1 MFPNPPQTSP
11 VELESDNN
19 STKPWFSVISE
30 EIKKAIMTSST
41 KKAPGPDGLS
51 FLIIQHAYQA
61 IPELFHTVYSV
72 LINQGYH
79 PICWRQGTGAILKK
93 EGKPDYSA
101 PKAYRMITLLNCLGK
116 VSEKIMATRL
126 SYWAE
131 TTDLLYSE
139 QMGGRKQ
146 RSAVDAAMCLTHDIQ
161 QATNNNKVL
170 SALFLDVK
178 GAFDHVS
185 LNQLL
190 KVMKRLRLPQIVLRW
205 VQCFLTNRSITLAF
219 DGERNQSQSV
229 NSGIPQGSPI
239 SPMLFLIYIRFLFTK
254 INNKHTQLKLPSYI
268 DDVAIIVEGKTAKE
282 NSKTLELVTKTA
294 FQWAED
300 NAVTFDDSKSELIH
314 FQRGNKATFTV
325 TLPNK
330 TVIQPSETV
339 RWLGVW
345 FDTKMSFKTHVQKKI
360 ASATRTLHLLHRL
373 MNSEWGLSMSAGK
386 QLYSACITSISNY
399 GSPIWWNQ
407 QKNFEKLFQK
417 LQNSATKKILGAFR
431 SSPSAALELES
442 AILPPKLRLD
452 KTSELYAL
460 RIATLSENH
469 PIRQRTPYTYP
480 PELETGFDIDENHYL
495 DWNQHPNSLIKKKHP
510 TQLIKVLYSL
520 CKYLPDRLNLE
531 VSTLKELN
539 NAPWHVFSDIDI
551 QISKADKK
559 LATVEHLNRLE
570 NLLSTQTKSRNAI
583 LYTDGSK
590 LEENLGAGLCYMY
603 KDITHQQSWNLGT
616 TMEVYDAELFGIA
629 QSLKFGLKEVLKH
642 QRISDIW
649 IFSDNQAAIQR
660 IQTTNQGSG
669 QHLAIK
675 CQESLQKLIEKKVTP
690 HIHWVPGHEDIKGNE
705 LADEA
710 AKSGARQSNSPDS
723 ERFTSISYIRR
734 KIKAKSLE
742 NWTTHW
748 KKATQGRYYSQF
760 DQTPSFHI
768 KEDLKLADRLSF
780 ATFTQM
786 KLGHGYFKSYL
797 HRLPD
802 YDNKKCHETCN
813 KAQTPEHLLT
823 ACQYFKKEQSELKNQ
838 LRKINLPYTA
848 KVLFTTK
855 EGIKATLLF
864 LKKTK
869 VATRKWLL
877 REVEDEVEN

>member
-79 PICWRQGTGAILKK
+79 PICWRQGTEAILKK

-101 PKAYRMITLLNCLGK
+101 LKAYRMITLLNCLSK

-139 QMGGRKQ
+139 QMSGRKQ
-146 RSAVDAAMCLTHDIQ
+146 RSAVNAAMCLTHDIQ
-161 QATNNNKVL
+161 QAINNNKVL
-170 SALFLDVK
+170 SALFLNVK

-190 KVMKRLRLPQIVLRW
+190 KVMKRLHLPQIVLRW

-229 NSGIPQGSPI
+229 NSGISQGSPI

-386 QLYSACITSISNY
+386 QLYSACITSISDY

-417 LQNSATKKILGAFR
+417 LQNSATKKILEAFR

-480 PELETGFDIDENHYL
+480 PELETEFNIDENHYL

-603 KDITHQQSWNLGT
+603 KDITHQQS
-616 TMEVYDAELFGIA
+616 
-629 QSLKFGLKEVLKH
+629 
-642 QRISDIW
+642 
-649 IFSDNQAAIQR
+649 
-660 IQTTNQGSG
+660 
-669 QHLAIK
+669 
-675 CQESLQKLIEKKVTP
+675 
-690 HIHWVPGHEDIKGNE
+690 
-705 LADEA
+705 
-710 AKSGARQSNSPDS
+710 
-723 ERFTSISYIRR
+723 
-734 KIKAKSLE
+734 
-742 NWTTHW
+742 
-748 KKATQGRYYSQF
+748 
-760 DQTPSFHI
+760 
-768 KEDLKLADRLSF
+768 
-780 ATFTQM
+780 
-786 KLGHGYFKSYL
+786 
-797 HRLPD
+797 
-802 YDNKKCHETCN
+802 
-813 KAQTPEHLLT
+813 
-823 ACQYFKKEQSELKNQ
+823 
-838 LRKINLPYTA
+838 
-848 KVLFTTK
+848 
-855 EGIKATLLF
+855 
-864 LKKTK
+864 
-869 VATRKWLL
+869 
-877 REVEDEVEN
+877 